1 MTLPIPNTE
10 IFLNKRTK
18 VNAAEITLLEADVNY
33 TKIYFEQ
40 RSPLMVAVTLKK
52 IELLLK
58 EHSFLRVHKKFIVGL
73 DYADY
78 SLLTNGYILL
88 PGGILIK
95 ISRRKCSSV
104 KKKLK
109 NRK

>member
-1 MTLPIPNTE
+1 MTIPNPE

-18 VNAAEITLLEADVNY
+18 VNTSEITLLEGDINY

-40 RSPLMVAVTLKK
+40 RAPLMVAVTLKK
-52 IELLLK
+52 VESLLK
-58 EHSFLRVHKKFIVGL
+58 EYGFLRVHKKFIVSL
-73 DYADY
+73 NYADY
-78 SLLTNGYILL
+78 SLLTSGYILL

-95 ISRRKCSSV
+95 ISRRKSSSV

-109 NRK
+109 NKK